1 MNTMMSQVPKWW
13 IEAIAKASAADFAEG
28 TGRN

>member
-13 IEAIAKASAADFAEG
+13 IEAIAKASAADFG
-28 TGRN
+28 TGTEEN